1 MKPFYLVMIC
11 LVVFMFGCTP
21 VQTVNRQ
28 GRSSTIYKPKRS
40 CVTSH
45 RCPAKSKPPTEG
57 TVIIVNSNQGQ
68 FGESPGSGIG
78 VFYLSK
84 EVIVYEQSQ

>member
-21 VQTVNRQ
+21 VQTVNGQ

-40 CVTSH
+40 C
-45 RCPAKSKPPTEG
+45 G
-57 TVIIVNSNQGQ
+57 TR
-68 FGESPGSGIG
+68 
-78 VFYLSK
+78 YLACTVHPS
-84 EVIVYEQSQ
+84 EVLVWSDFEILELPLRVLH